1 MQKDKDLK
9 KFENYFYEGTES
21 KLDTRLQR
29 KRVEH
34 GFTTRA
40 DVESMLKSLPAE
52 TEYDFTS
59 AEALDA
65 EGQD

>member
-9 KFENYFYEGTES
+9 KFENYFYEGAES
-21 KLDTRLQR
+21 KMDTRLQH

-34 GFTTRA
+34 GFMTRA
-40 DVESMLKSLPAE
+40 ELEGALKSIPAE